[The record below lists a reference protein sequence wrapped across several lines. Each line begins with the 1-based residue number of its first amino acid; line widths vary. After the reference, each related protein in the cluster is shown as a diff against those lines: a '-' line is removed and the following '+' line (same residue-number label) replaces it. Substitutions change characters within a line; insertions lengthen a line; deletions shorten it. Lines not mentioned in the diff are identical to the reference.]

1 MPKST
6 IGSMIKKAQLGLKKS
21 NFKLLNNK
29 YLLYIIL
36 FISISDL
43 LLFLMAGDFAFAVIF
58 ILIGLITSFFSKNM
72 IVILTSA
79 MIFTNVLKFGSN
91 IRKEGMT
98 EGNTFKN
105 VDLEGYYEQL
115 SDKEKEQFTNI
126 IEGNAEK
133 PVDLTKE
140 ESDLFEGLLDVAS
153 KTENMTTKEGET
165 GAKNKKGDIKKE
177 GPKNKKETMKP
188 KKRTGFKEYNTSTM
202 PKKEGL
208 SALETQTEGLID
220 SQTQLIENMNKLEP
234 MLQQA
239 ESFMQN
245 FQGLDKN

>member
-98 EGNTFKN
+98 DGETFKN

-133 PVDLTKE
+133 PDDLTKE

-153 KTENMTTKEGET
+153 KTENMTTKEGAT
-165 GAKNKKGDIKKE
+165 GAKNKKGDKNKE
-177 GPKNKKETMKP
+177 GAKNKETMKS
-188 KKRTGFKEYNTSTM
+188 KNRTGFKEYNTSIM
-202 PKKEGL
+202 PKKAKM
-208 SALETQTEGLID
+208 SALETQTEGLIE
-220 SQTQLIENMNKLEP
+220 SQKELISNMNKLEP

>member
-98 EGNTFKN
+98 DGETFKN

-115 SDKEKEQFTNI
+115 SDNEKEQFTNI
-126 IEGNAEK
+126 IEGKAEK

-153 KTENMTTKEGET
+153 RTENMTTQKGAR
-165 GAKNKKGDIKKE
+165 GAKNKEGDKNIKVAKK
-177 GPKNKKETMKP
+177 KNTVTS

-220 SQTQLIENMNKLEP
+220 SQTQLIKNMNKLEP

>member
-98 EGNTFKN
+98 DGETFKN

-115 SDKEKEQFTNI
+115 SDNEKEQFTNI

-153 KTENMTTKEGET
+153 KTENMTTKEGAA
-165 GAKNKKGDIKKE
+165 GAKNKE
-177 GPKNKKETMKP
+177 GAKNKKETMKP
-188 KKRTGFKEYNTSTM
+188 KKHTGFKEYNTSTM